1 MIASRTD
8 ARDRILTPLKAVADA
23 QSLYAVYD
31 DTAKTVPTDQSIK
44 WVRISVRH
52 ASGSRASLGRADKK
66 SKHTQS
72 GFVFV
77 EIYTP
82 REDGLQDSDVLS
94 AAFADNFRNPADG
107 DIWFG
112 DVNEMEMGPDGNW
125 FRSDVV
131 AEFQYDLIQ

>member
-1 MIASRTD
+1 M
-8 ARDRILTPLKAVADA
+8 LTPLKAVADA
-23 QSLYAVYD
+23 QALYAVYD
-31 DTAKTVPTDQSIK
+31 DTSKTVPTDQSIK

-52 ASGSRASLGRADKK
+52 GIGTRTSLGRADKK

-72 GFVFV
+72 GFLYV

-82 REDGLQDSDVLS
+82 SEDGLQDSGMLS
-94 AAFADNFRNPADG
+94 AAFAGVLRNPVDG

-112 DVNEMEMGPDGNW
+112 DVSEVEMGKDGNW
-125 FRSDVV
+125 FRSDVI